1 MRTITTHTTVYKF
14 DELTEEGKRKAI
26 ENLYDINVDFDWWGS
41 TYDDAETIGCKITEF
56 DIDRGSYCRLTCPD
70 AHETAR
76 LIVENHGEMCDTRKL
91 ADEYLKDHDKIIDEA
106 EKDEDGELS
115 DEYAVDKL
123 LDEIE
128 KEFARALGEEYLSI
142 LRQEY
147 EYQTSEEVI
156 KETIEANDYDFLDN
170 GKLA

>member
-26 ENLYDINVDFDWWGS
+26 ENLYDINVNFDWWEN
-41 TYDDAETIGCKITEF
+41 TYTDAETIGCEITEF
-56 DIDRGSYCRLTCPD
+56 DLDRGSYCRLACPD

-91 ADEYLKDHDKIIDEA
+91 ADEYLKDR
-106 EKDEDGELS
+106 EKLARDEDLLEEL
-115 DEYAVDKL
+115 D
-123 LDEIE
+123 IE
-128 KEFARALGEEYLSI
+128 FERALGEEYLSL

-147 EYQTSEEVI
+147 EYLTSEEAI
-156 KETIEANDYDFLDN
+156 KEAIETNDYDFTKE
-170 GKLA
+170 GRIF

>member
-1 MRTITTHTTVYKF
+1 M
-14 DELTEEGKRKAI
+14 A
-26 ENLYDINVDFDWWGS
+26 
-41 TYDDAETIGCKITEF
+41 
-56 DIDRGSYCRLTCPD
+56 CPD

-147 EYQTSEEVI
+147 EYLTSEEVI
-156 KETIEANDYDFLDN
+156 KETIEANDYDFTEE
-170 GKLA
+170 GRIF

>member
-14 DELTEEGKRKAI
+14 DELTEEGKRKAL
-26 ENLYDINVDFDWWGS
+26 ENLYDINVSFDWWDS

-56 DIDRGSYCRLTCPD
+56 DLDRGSCCRLTCPD

-76 LIVENHGEMCDTRKL
+76 LIVENHGEMCETHKL
-91 ADEYLKDHDKIIDEA
+91 ATEYLKDHDKIIDEA
-106 EKDEDGELS
+106 ERDEDGELS

-123 LDEIE
+123 LDELNA
-128 KEFARALGEEYLSI
+128 EFERALGKEYLSL

-147 EYQTSEEVI
+147 EYLTGEEAI
-156 KETIEANDYDFLDN
+156 KETIEANAYDFTSE
-170 GKLA
+170 GRIF

>member
-14 DELTEEGKRKAI
+14 NELSDKAKRQAI
-26 ENLYDINVDFDWWGS
+26 ENLYDINVDFDWWEN
-41 TYDDAETIGCKITEF
+41 TYTDAETIGCKITEF
-56 DIDRGSYCRLTCPD
+56 DLDRGSYCRLTCPD

-76 LIVENHGEMCDTRKL
+76 LIVENHGEACETYKL
-91 ADEYLKDHDKIIDEA
+91 ATEYLKDHDKIIEEA
-106 EKDEDGELS
+106 ERDEDGELS
-115 DEYAVDKL
+115 DEHAVGKL
-123 LDEIE
+123 LDEVE

-147 EYQTSEEVI
+147 EYLTSEEVV

>member
-14 DELTEEGKRKAI
+14 DELTEEGKRKAL
-26 ENLYDINVDFDWWGS
+26 ENLYDINVDFDWWDS

-91 ADEYLKDHDKIIDEA
+91 ADEYLKDR
-106 EKDEDGELS
+106 EKLARDEDDFDGLE
-115 DEYAVDKL
+115 A
-123 LDEIE
+123 LDT
-128 KEFARALGEEYLSI
+128 EFERALGEEYLSL

-147 EYQTSEEVI
+147 EYQTSEEAI
-156 KETIEANDYDFLDN
+156 KETIEANDYDFTSE
-170 GKLA
+170 GRIF